1 MSHMITLTPV
11 GGGYGST
18 CMSAVKSISFFL
30 LFVGI
35 VLVSIGYI
43 QQEKLNVPPRVEY
56 RYVPR
61 SFKEEQSVATPILSI
76 FGKMFSDRGPWEKI
90 NGFVDTYPW
99 QRQLINSR
107 VVLPY
112 NNPSSGFGRAVGDRV
127 IG

>member
-1 MSHMITLTPV
+1 MSHMVTLTPV
-11 GGGYGST
+11 GGGYGNMG
-18 CMSAVKSISFFL
+18 MSALKSISFFL
-30 LFVGI
+30 LFAGI
-35 VLVSIGYI
+35 VLVAIGYI

-61 SFKEEQSVATPILSI
+61 SFKEEQAVSTPILSV
-76 FGKMFSDRGPWEKI
+76 FGQMFSDRGPWEKA
-90 NGFVDTYPW
+90 NGYVDTYPW

-112 NNPSSGFGRAVGDRV
+112 NNPSSDFARAVGDRV

>member
-1 MSHMITLTPV
+1 MVTLTPI
-11 GGGYGST
+11 GGGYGSYRSME
-18 CMSAVKSISFFL
+18 MSALKSISFFL
-30 LFVGI
+30 LFTGI
-35 VLVSIGYI
+35 VFVAIGYI

-61 SFKEEQSVATPILSI
+61 SFEEEQSVDTPILSV
-76 FGKMFSDRGPWEKI
+76 FGQMFSDRGPWQKYNSFI
-90 NGFVDTYPW
+90 DTYPW

-112 NNPSSGFGRAVGDRV
+112 NNPTSGFGRAVGDRV